1 MGLTIMVAGLVLF
14 IGMHLVTTRRAQRA
28 ALIARIGEGGYKGL
42 YSLVSVVGVILI
54 AWGFARYRAAGYIP
68 VWDPPTW
75 TRHITVALV
84 WPSIIFFYAAYSPG
98 RIKTVLKHPMLVGTK
113 LWAVAHLISN
123 GGGVHAALEPHR
135 VRAGRDRAEALVDH
149 RLREDRR
156 GGRAVTRDVVGLGGD
171 FLGQLGAEV
180 LEGVVELDLTGD
192 GDPVVGDGRSAPLLV
207 EDDVATTGAE
217 RHLDRVGQLVDAALQ
232 RPPGTLVELEDLGHC
247 SP

>member
-123 GGGVHAALEPHR
+123 GDLGSIILFGSILGWAVLDRISLKHRTDPGSPPIPVGGVR
-135 VRAGRDRAEALVDH
+135 KDVM
-149 RLREDRR
+149 
-156 GGRAVTRDVVGLGGD
+156 AVVVGTVVYLALG
-171 FLGQLGAEV
+171 FLFH
-180 LEGVVELDLTGD
+180 
-192 GDPVVGDGRSAPLLV
+192 PYVVGVPVFGR
-207 EDDVATTGAE
+207 
-217 RHLDRVGQLVDAALQ
+217 
-232 RPPGTLVELEDLGHC
+232 
-247 SP
+247 